1 MKEYRLSVPY
11 KRLKLKQNQSL
22 LKDRG
27 FCSVFLSLEFQ
38 VVPHVRFWIFFFF
51 LNFQNFPIYGVFLF
65 KPKSLI
71 IL

>member
-27 FCSVFLSLEFQ
+27 FCSVFWSLEFR
-38 VVPHVRFWIFFFF
+38 VVPHFIGIFFI
-51 LNFQNFPIYGVFLF
+51 LNFQNFPIYAVFLF

-71 IL
+71 I